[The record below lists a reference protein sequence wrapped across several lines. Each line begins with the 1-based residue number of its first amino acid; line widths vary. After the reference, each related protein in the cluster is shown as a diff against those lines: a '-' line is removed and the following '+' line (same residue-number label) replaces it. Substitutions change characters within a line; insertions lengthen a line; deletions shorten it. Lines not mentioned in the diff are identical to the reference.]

1 MTIEILISP
10 TLSSPFQSVELHYY
24 RCPCHYDDQRQHC
37 SLKEDSIFEHRCI
50 YSSAAKV
57 QTHEQAVQSYSL
69 SSRPQSMRITP
80 PPTVLFDR
88 VNGGKQKEYDSREDH
103 DHHSTISCKKCV
115 RFNLESSEVIPYLHC
130 KDMTDEEMDATWF
143 TFDEKKKFRREAT
156 MTKRLIEYQQMIQ
169 RGPKLNII
177 NEKNRYDNHYSNK
190 NANFPSLSLS
200 FSSSFTDEDEE
211 DEALELCER
220 GLEGRQQRLIGMS
233 RHVVFEEQERQD
245 AILRQYCR
253 RYMRDTSNKTNFVQ
267 EKESVMQK
275 GEKMIATR
283 YRNITEDA
291 VILARQRARQDY
303 QSII

>member
-130 KDMTDEEMDATWF
+130 KDMTDEEIDASWF
-143 TFDEKKKFRREAT
+143 TCDEKRQFYREKNIAKK
-156 MTKRLIEYQQMIQ
+156 LIQHHQTIQ
-169 RGPKLNII
+169 GGPKLNMT
-177 NEKNRYDNHYSNK
+177 NEKSRDDK
-190 NANFPSLSLS
+190 F
-200 FSSSFTDEDEE
+200 
-211 DEALELCER
+211 LETYHR
-220 GLEGRQQRLIGMS
+220 GLEVRQQRLIRMS
-233 RHVVFEEQERQD
+233 RYVVFKEQERQH
-245 AILRQYCR
+245 AILKKQRCR
-253 RYMRDTSNKTNFVQ
+253 CLQEASNTTKFVP
-267 EKESVMQK
+267 EKEKLIQR
-275 GEKMIATR
+275 GQKMIATR
-283 YRNITEDA
+283 YRSITEDA
-291 VILARQRARQDY
+291 SILARQRARQD
-303 QSII
+303 STK